1 VKPSQNRTGLK
12 SGGDEGARRNEND
25 AIPPGG
31 VNNLTVSDLLTR
43 QREAA
48 NRQVSVPAVLLSRV
62 LRNYECELE
71 NRIGMAWE
79 AGRQEPE
86 SVRNELNNVRALQE
100 ALAA

>member
-1 VKPSQNRTGLK
+1 M
-12 SGGDEGARRNEND
+12 
-25 AIPPGG
+25 IF
-31 VNNLTVSDLLTR
+31 LTR

-48 NRQVSVPAVLLSRV
+48 NREVCVPAVLLSRV

-86 SVRNELNNVRALQE
+86 SVRKELNNVRALQE